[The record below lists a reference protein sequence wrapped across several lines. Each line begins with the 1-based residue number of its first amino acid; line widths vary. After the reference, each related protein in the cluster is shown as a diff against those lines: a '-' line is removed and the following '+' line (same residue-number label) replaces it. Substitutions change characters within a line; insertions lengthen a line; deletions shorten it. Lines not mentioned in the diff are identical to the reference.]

1 MTEKER
7 LDEATR
13 IAKEHGYDF
22 AQYVGTQ
29 NGLRVYRADTNEPR
43 DLGLPLWVTFDQ
55 NDTPQ
60 DVTGFQFMN
69 LVKDE

>member
-1 MTEKER
+1 MTENER
-7 LDEATR
+7 LEQATK
-13 IAKEHGYDF
+13 IAKEHGYDSVKF
-22 AQYVGTQ
+22 VGIED
-29 NGLRVYRADTNEPR
+29 GLRVYRADTDEQR